1 MACTQAW
8 PVYDES
14 KTVDAEIT
22 IAVQVCGKMKS
33 TVMVPMDSEE
43 DAVVAAAKADNKVA
57 KAIEGKNL
65 VKVIYV
71 KNRLVNL
78 IAK

>member
-1 MACTQAW
+1 MKTTVQA
-8 PVYDES
+8 PVDS
-14 KTVDAEIT
+14 
-22 IAVQVCGKMKS
+22 
-33 TVMVPMDSEE
+33 SEE
-43 DAVVAAAKADNKVA
+43 AVLAIAQADGKVA

-71 KNRLVNL
+71 KNRLINL

>member
-1 MACTQAW
+1 MQPW
-8 PVYDES
+8 PAYDES

-22 IAVQVCGKMKS
+22 IAVQVCGKMKT
-33 TVMVPMDSEE
+33 TVQVPVDSEE
-43 DAVVAAAKADNKVA
+43 AAVLSAAKEDGKVA
-57 KAIEGKNL
+57 KAIAGKEI

-71 KNRLVNL
+71 KNRLINL

>member
-1 MACTQAW
+1 
-8 PVYDES
+8 
-14 KTVDAEIT
+14 
-22 IAVQVCGKMKS
+22 
-33 TVMVPMDSEE
+33 MDSEE
-43 DAVVAAAKADNKVA
+43 EAVAAAAQADAKVT

-71 KNRLVNL
+71 KNRVINL